1 MGKGNRKL
9 FWLTLAFGLVL
20 SGSTFAQQDE
30 FEMGNKFYEDKDYS
44 SAVRMY
50 ASALNQGYESASL
63 YFNLGSAYFKSGD
76 LGRATLYL
84 MKAKR
89 LDPSDEDITQNLE
102 FARQFSRVQME
113 GVQLNPVYSFFES
126 LVGPYRLALL
136 AWLSS
141 ALFIMTMLLLTIR
154 YGLAFRNAAVRIG
167 FTICLTLLA
176 ISVGLTTFKYQHDYL
191 IRRAVIIA
199 EETPVMSGPSEQSE
213 IELQGSPGLVV
224 EILLERDDYYN
235 VLFENKRR
243 GWIRTHLV
251 AEI

>member
-1 MGKGNRKL
+1 MSKSCKRIIRL
-9 FWLTLAFGLVL
+9 VLVLGLVL
-20 SGSTFAQQDE
+20 PSCLHAQRDE
-30 FEMGNKFYEDKDYS
+30 FDMGNKFYEDKDFS

-50 ASALNQGYESASL
+50 TSALNQGYESAPL

-76 LGRATLYL
+76 LGRATLFL
-84 MKAKR
+84 MKARR
-89 LDPSDEDITQNLE
+89 LDPSDEDIIQNLE

-126 LVGPYRLALL
+126 VVDPYRLASL

-141 ALFIMTMLLLTIR
+141 ALFIMTMLLLIIR
-154 YGLAFRNAAVRIG
+154 LGLAFRNAVIRIG
-167 FTICLTLLA
+167 LTICLTILVVSSA
-176 ISVGLTTFKYQHDYL
+176 LTSFKYHHDHI
-191 IRRAVIIA
+191 IRRAVIVA

-224 EILLERDDYYN
+224 EILSERDDYYN

>member
-1 MGKGNRKL
+1 MSSPKIIG
-9 FWLTLAFGLVL
+9 WTLVFCLVL
-20 SGSTFAQQDE
+20 SGSLLAQRDE
-30 FEMGNKFYEDKDYS
+30 FEMGNRFYEDKDFT

-50 ASALNQGYESASL
+50 TSALNQGYESASL

-89 LDPSDEDITQNLE
+89 LDPSDEDIIQNLE
-102 FARQFSRVQME
+102 FARQFSSVQME

-136 AWLSS
+136 AWISS
-141 ALFIMTMLLLTIR
+141 AFFIMTMLLLTIR
-154 YGLAFRNAAVRIG
+154 FGLAFRNTAIRISM
-167 FTICLTLLA
+167 TICLTLLA
-176 ISVGLTTFKYQHDYL
+176 VSSGLTSFKYQHDYL

-213 IELQGSPGLVV
+213 VELQGSPGLII
-224 EILLERDDYYN
+224 EILSQRDDYYN

-243 GWIRTHLV
+243 GWVRTHLV